1 MKLIYIL
8 TILFIIL
15 TIIYIRKKHIS
26 STAIIVL
33 CSIFIL
39 LIILQPQIC
48 IDSSIAG
55 ARLFFLKVF
64 PSLFPFLVISNLMLY
79 YDGVNFYS
87 KILGNILCRPLKL
100 SKESS
105 FALIISFL
113 CGYPLGAKYTCDLY
127 EKNVID
133 SDTCQRLINIA
144 TNASPLFIV
153 GSVGT
158 AMLNNTRIAYILL
171 AANYIS
177 CIIMG
182 LILPYKKTNSTLT
195 NKYFNSGNQ
204 RNIGLAIKNIIDNSI
219 STCLS
224 VFGYVVIFSVITH
237 FIMRSHL
244 FYSMVLFI
252 SQSLNVSPDL
262 IAGFIL
268 GLVEITNGCYFI
280 SLSSANII
288 LKSVL
293 IGFLISFSGISI
305 VMQVYS
311 FTYKCR
317 IPMKKY
323 VLRKIYQGLICSC
336 VIFIIL
342 FIIPKLFYIFS

>member
-1 MKLIYIL
+1 MSLIYLLIL
-8 TILFIIL
+8 LFIL
-15 TIIYIRKKHIS
+15 LAIIYIRKKHIF

-33 CSIFIL
+33 CSVFII
-39 LIILQPQIC
+39 LIIVQPQVC
-48 IDSSIAG
+48 IDSSIDG
-55 ARLFFLKVF
+55 AKLFFSKVF

-87 KILGNILCRPLKL
+87 KVLGNILCKPLKL
-100 SKESS
+100 SKQSS

-127 EKNVID
+127 EQKVID
-133 SDTCQRLINIA
+133 LSTCKRLINIA

-158 AMLNNTRIAYILL
+158 AMLKNTKIAYILL

-177 CIIMG
+177 CMIMG
-182 LILPYKKTNSTLT
+182 LLLPDKEAHNTINHNYYSTNSQ
-195 NKYFNSGNQ
+195 K
-204 RNIGLAIKNIIDNSI
+204 NIGSAIKNIIDNSI

-237 FIMRSHL
+237 FIMKSHL
-244 FYSMVLFI
+244 FYSIVLYI
-252 SQSLNVSPDL
+252 SNCLNVSPEL
-262 IAGFIL
+262 TAGFTL
-268 GLVEITNGCYFI
+268 GLIEITNGCYFI
-280 SLSSANII
+280 SLSGANIV

-293 IGFLISFSGISI
+293 IGFLVSFSGISI
-305 VMQVYS
+305 IMQVYS

-323 VLRKIYQGLICSC
+323 VIRKIYQGCICSAL
-336 VIFIIL
+336 IFIML